1 MGNYNRSLFIFR
13 RDLRFDDNTGL
24 DSALQQSTYV
34 IPCFIFDPRLIE
46 NKTNFNSNAYQFLI
60 ESLED
65 LKAQLDE
72 EGAKLYFFYGTA
84 EKIVENL
91 TSKKL
96 VDAVFVNRDYTPFSK
111 KRDDAIQKICEKY
124 EVDFISYDDLTLHN
138 PDDIKTQKGTP
149 YTVFTPFFKKA
160 SRFEVDTP
168 ETLTRKNFYTDEI
181 EDELKGLNYSLSY
194 DKNESIHVKCGRL
207 NAIQILDS
215 LEKFRSYEYERDCP
229 YMDATTGLSA
239 HNKFGTV
246 SIREFYYSVI
256 DKLDKSHP
264 LVAQLYW
271 RDFYTYL
278 AHHFP
283 YMFKQSFK
291 KKFDAIEWENDP
303 DKFNRW
309 CEGKTGF
316 PIVDAGMRELN
327 HTGYMHNRVRM
338 IVASFLVKD
347 LHIDWRWGERY
358 FARKLVDYDKS
369 VNNGNWQ
376 WSASSGPDAQPF
388 FRIFN
393 PWSQQKKFDPECIYI
408 KKWVEELEDEP
419 CKVIH
424 NLENRSTSIPNYPE
438 PMIDHKSERGRALDM
453 YRSVNQN

>member
-13 RDLRFDDNTGL
+13 KDLRVDDNTGL
-24 DSALQQSTYV
+24 DYALKQSKYV

-46 NKTNFNSNAYQFLI
+46 NNNNFNLNAYQFLI
-60 ESLED
+60 ESLKD
-65 LKAQLDE
+65 LKSQMDE
-72 EGAKLYFFYGTA
+72 IGAKLYLFHGTA

-91 TSKKL
+91 ISKKL
-96 VDAVFVNRDYTPFSK
+96 IDAVFVNRDFTPFSK
-111 KRDDAIQKICEKY
+111 KRDDAIKKSCEKY
-124 EVDFISYDDLTLHN
+124 YVDFISCDDLLLHN
-138 PDDIKTQKGTP
+138 PDDIRTQNGTP

-160 SRFEVDTP
+160 SRFEVNTP
-168 ETLTRKNFYTDEI
+168 ETSTRKNFYTDEI
-181 EDELKGLNYSLSY
+181 EDELKDLNYFLKY
-194 DKNESIHVKCGRL
+194 NKNESIHTKGGRS
-207 NAIQILDS
+207 NAIKILDG
-215 LEKFRSYEYERDCP
+215 LENFKNYKNERDYP
-229 YMDATTGLSA
+229 FMDATTGLSA

-246 SIREFYYSVI
+246 SIRKFYYSVV
-256 DKLDKSHP
+256 DKLDKFHP
-264 LVAQLYW
+264 LIAQLYW

-291 KKFDAIEWENDP
+291 KKFDAIEWENDL
-303 DKFNRW
+303 DKFNMW
-309 CEGKTGF
+309 CEGNTGF

-347 LHIDWRWGERY
+347 LHIDWRWGEKY

-376 WSASSGPDAQPF
+376 WSASTGPDAQPF

-408 KKWVEELEDEP
+408 KKWVDELENESF
-419 CKVIH
+419 KVIH
-424 NLENRSTSIPNYPE
+424 NLENSSKSIPDYPE
-438 PMIDHKSERGRALDM
+438 PVIDHKSEREKSLSIFK
-453 YRSVNQN
+453 SVNQN